1 MELIIN
7 NKLMLQALLILRG
20 IVEFQKMQHK

>member
-20 IVEFQKMQHK
+20 IVEFQKMQYK